1 MFSLADVY
9 SAIEETGAGV
19 NIWAHPLNDATT
31 VEINGQ
37 YDIFINPY
45 KCKTISSFQTKLIHE
60 WGHCTTGCTHY
71 VYSPYEM
78 VERNEYRA
86 DKCAIERFLP
96 WAEIK
101 KAVSNGLTEYW
112 QLADYFNLEEKFIR
126 KAIHYYR
133 NIKQYSFD
141 EIA

>member
-45 KCKTISSFQTKLIHE
+45 KCK
-60 WGHCTTGCTHY
+60 
-71 VYSPYEM
+71 M
-78 VERNEYRA
+78 V
-86 DKCAIERFLP
+86 
-96 WAEIK
+96 
-101 KAVSNGLTEYW
+101 
-112 QLADYFNLEEKFIR
+112 
-126 KAIHYYR
+126 
-133 NIKQYSFD
+133 
-141 EIA
+141 